1 MWYHLVVAHSP
12 SKTAQTSVRK
22 KDKKRKKFEAK
33 VLELLSEGLR
43 PPEVAKVLAKGD
55 KQMAKRLRLRIWRMV
70 RSDAQFQRS
79 MMERAQAEAVVGVVP
94 ASRGLAK
101 RAGRKTDAA
110 KLLFE
115 MTGLHNNKVKHEH
128 SGEISIKLDIPRP
141 KFVDATASDDGET
154 VIGPAD

>member
-1 MWYHLVVAHSP
+1 MAHTPTKSA
-12 SKTAQTSVRK
+12 SGSVREAK
-22 KDKKRKKFEAK
+22 KKKKFEAK

-43 PPEVAKVLAKGD
+43 PPEIAKVLAKGD
-55 KQMAKRLRLRIWRMV
+55 RQKAKRFRLRIWRMV
-70 RSDAQFQRS
+70 RSDAQFQRRIL
-79 MMERAQAEAVVGVVP
+79 ERGQAEAVVGVVP

-101 RAGRKTDAA
+101 RASRKTDAA

-115 MTGLHNNKVKHEH
+115 MTGLHNTKVKHEH

-141 KFVDATASDDGET
+141 KFVDATSEDDGDT